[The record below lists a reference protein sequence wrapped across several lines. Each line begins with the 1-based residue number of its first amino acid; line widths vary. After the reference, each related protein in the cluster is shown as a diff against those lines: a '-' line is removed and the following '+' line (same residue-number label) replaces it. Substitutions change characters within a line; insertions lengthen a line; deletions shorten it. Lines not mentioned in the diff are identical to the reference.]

1 MTKQTITLVLP
12 QFQHDC
18 PHCRFV
24 GFVAG
29 MDCYTCGD
37 SVVMRFGNHGSDYE
51 SLPRKVASDF
61 SSYSKVLAAEEA
73 MVAAGHFAA

>member
-1 MTKQTITLVLP
+1 MTKQIVQLVLP

-18 PHCRFV
+18 THCRFV
-24 GFVAG
+24 GVIVG

-37 SVVMRFGNHGSDYE
+37 SVIMRFGDHGADYE

-61 SSYSKVLAAEEA
+61 SSYSKVLAAERA
-73 MVAAGHFAA
+73 MISAGHFAA